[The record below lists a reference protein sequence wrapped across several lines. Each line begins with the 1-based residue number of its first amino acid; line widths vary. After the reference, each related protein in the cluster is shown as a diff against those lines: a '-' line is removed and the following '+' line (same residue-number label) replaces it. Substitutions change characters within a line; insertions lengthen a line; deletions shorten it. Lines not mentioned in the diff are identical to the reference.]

1 MSGRGINEM
10 PGRPEGEGTY
20 RIEEK
25 ELEEAAHRHEE
36 DEELQPASATA
47 ASKGIKAS
55 AAARRMETS
64 PVWLGDGG
72 DPEVRHRFLCLL

>member
-20 RIEEK
+20 RVEEK

-36 DEELQPASATA
+36 DEELHAHEAPRPGFFSRLFRRRPAS
-47 ASKGIKAS
+47 K
-55 AAARRMETS
+55 
-64 PVWLGDGG
+64 
-72 DPEVRHRFLCLL
+72 